1 MKYLEKLQE
10 IEKKFILNNYKVST
24 KEKFDLEQE
33 KNFFDICKN
42 LNATIEEVQ
51 KELENNFKNTSFQKE
66 VLSRKKYITE
76 IYEEIENSYIP
87 NGNGQDIIEFTT
99 RFSYLTEMVNNAAH
113 LVEKCINE
121 NRADK
126 KRIKEF
132 KEIREELFTI
142 KNISIGKI
150 AKNAIGKEKDGIII
164 GMAEDTT
171 RYENSNVFVVDIPYK
186 GQLSWHINTDKNM
199 PEFIMSQVPK
209 YKYKLEKS
217 VTDSKEKVLNSKLLL
232 DYGRNND
239 HNVHNRIVKN
249 IPYDNENELEAALD
263 IYYEVINNKD
273 EYECVENKLIS
284 ACKKHKMIS
293 KETFNMLLDEMMD
306 TLYLDKDYDRKN
318 LEKWRD
324 NYENRGK

>member
-1 MKYLEKLQE
+1 MNISEELSELLLDLQDNTYSVAEENDIEAERNFFEISKALEVLIEKVYLE
-10 IEKKFILNNYKVST
+10 I
-24 KEKFDLEQE
+24 D
-33 KNFFDICKN
+33 KN
-42 LNATIEEVQ
+42 LKREYKSQNII
-51 KELENNFKNTSFQKE
+51 NN
-66 VLSRKKYITE
+66 RKRFAME
-76 IYEEIENSYIP
+76 IYDELENSYIP
-87 NGNGQDIIEFTT
+87 NGNGGDIIEFTT
-99 RFSYLTEMVNNAAH
+99 RYSYLTEIANNAAH
-113 LVEKCINE
+113 IVDMYVNE
-121 NRADK
+121 NKANK
-126 KRIKEF
+126 KQTKEF
-132 KEIREELFTI
+132 KEIRNELFKI
-142 KNISIGKI
+142 KNVSIEKI
-150 AKNAIGKEKDGIII
+150 ASNAIGKEKDGVII

-199 PEFIMSQVPK
+199 PESIMSQVPK